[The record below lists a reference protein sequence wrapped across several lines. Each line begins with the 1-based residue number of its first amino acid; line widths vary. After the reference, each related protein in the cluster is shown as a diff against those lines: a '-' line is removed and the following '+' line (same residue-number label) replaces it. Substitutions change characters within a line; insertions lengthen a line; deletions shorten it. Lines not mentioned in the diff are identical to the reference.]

1 LLASPAAL
9 EFACGS
15 SETHR
20 RVDGIVKRRDQ
31 DSAMEQP
38 HYDRAAEDIGNI
50 VGLGHLNTA
59 IPRQRLSTLFYVTGL
74 GLTRDPFINTSTDNM
89 WINVGQSQFHLPT
102 GRIEVLRGITGLVLP
117 DRAALLDRLA
127 RVRAPL
133 EGTSFDFRESNDG
146 VETVSPWGNRIQ
158 CHAPDPAR
166 FGSIVLGMA
175 YVQFDVRP
183 GTAAGVA
190 RFYGEVLAAPADL
203 IDDGNGRR
211 ARVMVGAKQYFVFRE
226 TDAPERAFD
235 GHHVQIDVA
244 DFSGPHRRLQELGLV
259 TEESSQHQYRFKDIV
274 DLDTRRVLFTIE
286 HEVRSMQHPMY
297 ARALINRN
305 PAQTGMHYRPGRDS
319 LPWSME

>member
-1 LLASPAAL
+1 
-9 EFACGS
+9 
-15 SETHR
+15 
-20 RVDGIVKRRDQ
+20 
-31 DSAMEQP
+31 MEQRL
-38 HYDRAAEDIGNI
+38 YDRTGEDIGNI
-50 VGLGHLNTA
+50 VGLGHVNTA

-74 GLTRDPFINTSTDNM
+74 GLTRDPFVNTSTDNM

-117 DRAALLDRLA
+117 DRAALLERLA

-133 EGTSFDFRESNDG
+133 AGTSFDFRESNDG
-146 VETVSPWGNRIQ
+146 VETVSPFGNRIH

-166 FGSIVLGMA
+166 FGSIVLGMP
-175 YVQFDVRP
+175 YVQFDVSP
-183 GTAAGVA
+183 GTAAGIA
-190 RFYGEVLAAPADL
+190 RFYREVLAAPADL
-203 IDDGNGRR
+203 LDDRNGRR
-211 ARVMVGAKQYFVFRE
+211 ARVMVGAKQYFVFHE
-226 TDAPERAFD
+226 TDAPEQAFD

-244 DFSGPHRRLQELGLV
+244 DFSGPQRRLQELGLV

-274 DLDTRRVLFTIE
+274 DLETRRVLFTIE